1 MADHQNQR
9 NPELFSET
17 VDFEY
22 QLSQYQKRIS
32 NILESFTDAFF
43 EVDGDWIVTYWNKE
57 AERLM
62 LMPRSKVIGRNLW
75 DVYAD
80 AVPLKFFTEYHK
92 AMDRNISVRFEE
104 YFPPRGIWVEVA
116 AFPSG
121 SGLSVYF
128 KDITESKKALETLQG
143 ERRKY
148 RDLFNLSP
156 VPQWVYDFDNLQF
169 LDVNEV
175 AINHYGYTRDEFLAM
190 TIKDIRLRSD
200 IPALEEMLDTKVAVG
215 YFSKNSVKHQKKN
228 GEVISVNVQGNT
240 VHFEGRNAR
249 LVMVIDRTAE
259 IQARQAQEDSLKRFD
274 IVSKATSDAIWDL
287 DIVTGEMLWN
297 QGIRGIFGHEKTSYT
312 EQWWQEHVHPED
324 LDKILWKTNSL
335 IENHKTRLNAEYRF
349 RCADGSYRFVLD
361 RAFIIFSEE
370 GLPVRM
376 IGSMQDVTERVSDLN
391 AIKDQNGRLQE
402 ISWIQSHK
410 VRSPLAK
417 ILGLVSLMQLS
428 ETDLPA
434 INELIPML
442 ASSAEELDE
451 VLKEIVKKTE
461 RK

>member
-9 NPELFSET
+9 NPELFRDT

-22 QLSQYQKRIS
+22 QLSQYRKRIS

-43 EVDGDWIVTYWNKE
+43 EVDREWKVTYWNKE

-62 LMPRSKVIGRNLW
+62 LMPRSEVIGKNLW

-92 AMDRNISVRFEE
+92 AVDENVSVRFEE

-121 SGLSVYF
+121 NGLSVYF
-128 KDITESKKALETLQG
+128 KDITANKKSLETLQD

-169 LDVNEV
+169 LDVNEA
-175 AINHYGYTRDEFLAM
+175 AISHYGYTRGEFLSM
-190 TIKDIRLRSD
+190 TIKDIRLKSD
-200 IPALEEMLDTKVAVG
+200 IPALEEMLCTKVAVG

-228 GEVISVNVQGNT
+228 GEIISVNVEGNT
-240 VHFEGRNAR
+240 VYFEGKNAR
-249 LVMVIDRTAE
+249 LVMAIDRTAE
-259 IQARQAQEDSLKRFD
+259 IQAKQAQENSLKRFD

-287 DIVTGEMLWN
+287 DMVTGEMLWN

-312 EQWWQEHVHPED
+312 EKWWQEHVHPED
-324 LDKILWKTNSL
+324 LDKILWKAKSL

-361 RAFIIFSEE
+361 RAFILFNGD
-370 GLPVRM
+370 GLPVRI

-391 AIKDQNGRLQE
+391 AIKDQNRRLQE

-417 ILGLVSLMQLS
+417 ILGLVSLMKLS
-428 ETDLPA
+428 KNDLSA
-434 INELIPML
+434 LNELIPMV
-442 ASSAEELDE
+442 ASSAEELDA
-451 VLKEIVKKTE
+451 VLKEIVEKTE